1 MLTDYWLSICEFCH
15 QRVEMLLGSNE
26 RLINVESR
34 LAQLELLVHHP
45 IDAESTTTIPL
56 VGDQSNS
63 TETEH
68 EVNAI
73 HQHIDQELGTIENE
87 GHTAEKQMLQE
98 QLNNNVAESEF
109 SFCERVVGETHS
121 EGRSLSEGKAH
132 RETTE
137 GQPDNHAQP
146 EGGSRSQSEVSQE
159 SHFNDVESDV
169 AESVLGQKRNQDLTN
184 SLERHES
191 F

>member
-1 MLTDYWLSICEFCH
+1 
-15 QRVEMLLGSNE
+15 MLLGSNE

-121 EGRSLSEGKAH
+121 EGRSHSEGKAH